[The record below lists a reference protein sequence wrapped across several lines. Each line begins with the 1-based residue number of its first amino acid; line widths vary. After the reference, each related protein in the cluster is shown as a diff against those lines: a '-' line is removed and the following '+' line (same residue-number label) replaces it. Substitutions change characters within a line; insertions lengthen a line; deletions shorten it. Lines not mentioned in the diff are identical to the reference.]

1 MTLKNELNKEL
12 HSFYSKWNEERKI
25 GFRMFYKKH
34 FCGTLLIMCGIMC
47 GMVVVDVIAKKSL
60 NVDSFLSL

>member
-34 FCGTLLIMCGIMC
+34 FCGTLLIMCG
-47 GMVVVDVIAKKSL
+47 MVVVDVIAKKSL